1 MKIMKISNIE
11 GLEILV
17 VDNYNGDKECD
28 IVQEHNA
35 DGILY
40 TDRFGAWY
48 LWTKM
53 HQLPH
58 VIKAKGI
65 EETKKAIEDAKK
77 TIQHYKRL
85 GWG

>member
-1 MKIMKISNIE
+1 MKYEMINLE
-11 GLEILV
+11 GLKILV
-17 VDNYNGDKECD
+17 VENYNDNKEAE
-28 IVQEHNA
+28 IVQKYDA
-35 DGILY
+35 DGMLY

-65 EETKKAIEDAKK
+65 EETKKAIEDAKE
-77 TIQHYKRL
+77 TIQHFKRL